1 MVNKCLLLV
10 VTFFLAIACKKNI
23 SKSETSEEK
32 TRIEK
37 SDDVYTSLKLN
48 CLDNDGIIESCQYNN
63 ELKVKI
69 DYNSN
74 PNKINFQINKQNFIY
89 NTGFIFEG
97 VASNMFLYQKNSKK
111 ILIVEYGYEYSSK
124 LLVFQIENN
133 NVFFVQELEFDTPD
147 SKYYYQIG
155 MDSQY
160 MYITLN
166 SEKKEI
172 KRINI
177 NDINKKILEKIG
189 KQNIEFIS
197 EWKGVYNYCVPNVRT
212 DTIKSV
218 TCHEITVLDD
228 KASVDAN
235 DAYCTGRYKIS
246 GNKNELELKYDGNE
260 NECKD
265 HFFKIKKV
273 NGKILV
279 YDINSPNIGHEITK
293 E

>member
-10 VTFFLAIACKKNI
+10 AFFLAIACKKNI
-23 SKSETSEEK
+23 SKNETSEQK
-32 TRIEK
+32 SRIEK

-48 CLDNDGIIESCQYNN
+48 CIDNDGIIESCQYNN

-74 PNKINFQINKQNFIY
+74 PNKINFEINKQNFIY
-89 NTGFIFEG
+89 NTGFIFQG
-97 VASNMFLYQKNSKK
+97 VGTNMFLYQKNSEK
-111 ILIVEYGYEYSSK
+111 ILVVEYGYEYLSK

-155 MDSQY
+155 RDSQY

-166 SEKKEI
+166 NEKKEI
-172 KRINI
+172 RRLNI
-177 NDINKKILEKIG
+177 NYTNKKALEKIS

-197 EWKGVYNYCVPNVRT
+197 EWKGTYNYCFPNVRT

-218 TCHEITVLDD
+218 TCHEITVMDD
-228 KASVDAN
+228 KATVDAN

-260 NECKD
+260 NECQNYY
-265 HFFKIKKV
+265 FKMKKE

-279 YDINSPNIGHEITK
+279 YDTSNPNISHETTK